1 MIVCIQFIIGKR
13 IGSAYRD
20 TIAAGQG
27 LAQKNTVL
35 SIWMAM
41 TFLNPQ
47 AAIGPGAC
55 LLWQNVFNSWQIWDY
70 QRKKV

>member
-1 MIVCIQFIIGKR
+1 MIIAIGF
-13 IGSAYRD
+13 
-20 TIAAGQG
+20 
-27 LAQKNTVL
+27 
-35 SIWMAM
+35 WMAM

-70 QRKKV
+70 QRKK